1 MLKQLSFLKTEV
13 LKIMIEL
20 AITLG
25 LIFSL
30 VSYEVFGL
38 AAGGIVVPGYIA
50 LQLSH
55 PDRLLG
61 IIGVSLLT
69 FLIIKALSNY
79 TFLYGRRQMVLSL
92 LIGCLLA
99 NFSRY
104 FMSIDLTTTTLELQ
118 AVGWV
123 IPGLIAHW
131 FAKQGVFKTLSVL
144 FITSVLVR
152 LILIIF
158 FVGELLPQ

>member
-1 MLKQLSFLKTEV
+1 MV
-13 LKIMIEL
+13 EL

-30 VSYEVFGL
+30 LSYEVFGL
-38 AAGGIVVPGYIA
+38 AAGGIVVPGYLA
-50 LQLSH
+50 LQLAE
-55 PDRLLG
+55 PERLAG
-61 IIGVSLLT
+61 ILIVSLVT
-69 FLIIKALSNY
+69 YLIIKVLGNY
-79 TFLYGRRQMVLSL
+79 TFLYGRRQMVMCL

-99 NFSRY
+99 NFSRH
-104 FMSIDLTTTTLELQ
+104 FLMIDVTSSTIQLQ

-131 FAKQGVFKTLSVL
+131 FGKQGIYRTLCVL

-152 LILIIF
+152 LIVIILF
-158 FVGELLPQ
+158 NGELFPA

>member
-1 MLKQLSFLKTEV
+1 MLKQLNFLNTEAP
-13 LKIMIEL
+13 KIMIEL

-30 VSYEVFGL
+30 LSYEVFGL

-55 PDRLLG
+55 PDRLAG
-61 IIGVSLLT
+61 ILVVSLLT
-69 FLIIKALSNY
+69 YLIIKVLGNY
-79 TFLYGRRQMVLSL
+79 TFLYGRRQMVLAL

-104 FMSIDLTTTTLELQ
+104 FMNIDIAATTIELQ

-123 IPGLIAHW
+123 IPGLIAH
-131 FAKQGVFKTLSVL
+131 S
-144 FITSVLVR
+144 
-152 LILIIF
+152 
-158 FVGELLPQ
+158 

>member
-1 MLKQLSFLKTEV
+1 MN
-13 LKIMIEL
+13 EL

-30 VSYEVFGL
+30 LSYEVFGL

-55 PDRLLG
+55 PDRLAGTLF
-61 IIGVSLLT
+61 ISMLT
-69 FLIIKALSNY
+69 FLIIKVLGNY

-92 LIGCLLA
+92 LIGCMLA
-99 NFSRY
+99 YFSRY
-104 FMSIDLTTTTLELQ
+104 FLTFNLASVTLDFQ

-123 IPGLIAHW
+123 VPGLIAHW
-131 FAKQGVFKTLSVL
+131 FEKQGIFKTISVL
-144 FITSVLVR
+144 FISAVLVR
-152 LILIIF
+152 LIIILF
-158 FVGELLPQ
+158 FAGSLFPG

>member
-1 MLKQLSFLKTEV
+1 MV
-13 LKIMIEL
+13 EL

-30 VSYEVFGL
+30 LSYEVFGL
-38 AAGGIVVPGYIA
+38 AAGGIIVPGYIA
-50 LQLSH
+50 LQLSS
-55 PDRLLG
+55 PDRLAG
-61 IIGVSLLT
+61 IIIVSLIT
-69 FLIIKALSNY
+69 FLIIRVLSNY

-104 FMSIDLTTTTLELQ
+104 FLTIDLTSSTIELQ

-131 FAKQGVFKTLSVL
+131 FGKQGIFKTLSVL
-144 FITSVLVR
+144 FVTSVLVR
-152 LILIIF
+152 LILILF
-158 FVGELLPQ
+158 FAGTLLPQ

>member
-1 MLKQLSFLKTEV
+1 
-13 LKIMIEL
+13 MIEL

-25 LIFSL
+25 LILSL
-30 VSYEVFGL
+30 LSYEVFGI

-55 PDRLLG
+55 PDRLAG
-61 IIGVSLLT
+61 ILGVSLLT
-69 FLIIKALSNY
+69 YLIIKGLSNY

-104 FMSIDLTTTTLELQ
+104 FFTLNIASTTLELQ

-131 FAKQGVFKTLSVL
+131 FAKQGIFKTISVL
-144 FITSVLVR
+144 FVSSVLVR
-152 LILIIF
+152 LVLILLF
-158 FVGELLPQ
+158 AGALLP

>member
-1 MLKQLSFLKTEV
+1 
-13 LKIMIEL
+13 MIEL

-30 VSYEVFGL
+30 LSYEVFGL

-55 PDRLLG
+55 PDRLIG
-61 IIGVSLLT
+61 IVGVSLLT
-69 FLIIKALSNY
+69 YLIIKVLGKY

-92 LIGCLLA
+92 LIGALLA
-99 NFSRY
+99 NFSR
-104 FMSIDLTTTTLELQ
+104 FFLSIDIASNTLELQ

-131 FAKQGVFKTLSVL
+131 FGKQGVFKTLNVL

-152 LILIIF
+152 LILILF
-158 FVGELLPQ
+158 FVGELLPE

>member
-1 MLKQLSFLKTEV
+1 
-13 LKIMIEL
+13 MIEL
-20 AITLG
+20 AITIG

-30 VSYEVFGL
+30 LSYEVFGL

-61 IIGVSLLT
+61 VVVVSLVT
-69 FLIIKALSNY
+69 YLIIKVLSNY

-92 LIGCLLA
+92 LIGALLA

-104 FMSIDLTTTTLELQ
+104 FLSINLATATLELH

-131 FAKQGVFKTLSVL
+131 FGKQGIFKTLTVL
-144 FITSVLVR
+144 FITAVLVR
-152 LILIIF
+152 LIIILIF
-158 FVGELLPQ
+158 GGDLLPE

>member
-1 MLKQLSFLKTEV
+1 
-13 LKIMIEL
+13 MIEL

-30 VSYEVFGL
+30 LSYEVFGL

-50 LQLSH
+50 LQLAN
-55 PDRLLG
+55 PDRLAG
-61 IIGVSLLT
+61 ILIVSLLT
-69 FLIIKALSNY
+69 YLIIKVLGNY
-79 TFLYGRRQMVLSL
+79 TFLYGRRQMVLAL

-104 FMSIDLTTTTLELQ
+104 FLKLDFGTSTLDLQ

-131 FAKQGVFKTLSVL
+131 FGKQGVIKTLSVL
-144 FITSVLVR
+144 FITSVLAR
-152 LILIIF
+152 LILILF
-158 FVGELLPQ
+158 FAGALLPQ

>member
-1 MLKQLSFLKTEV
+1 
-13 LKIMIEL
+13 MIEI

-30 VSYEVFGL
+30 LSYEVFGL

-50 LQLSH
+50 LQLNH
-55 PDRLLG
+55 PDRLIG
-61 IIGVSLLT
+61 ILIVSILT
-69 FLIIKALSNY
+69 YFIIKVLSNY
-79 TFLYGRRQMVLSL
+79 TFLYGRRQMVISL
-92 LIGCLLA
+92 LVGVLLA

-104 FMSIDLTTTTLELQ
+104 FLHINIASTTLELA

-131 FAKQGVFKTLSVL
+131 FGKQGVFKTLSVL

-152 LILIIF
+152 LIVILLF
-158 FVGELLPQ
+158 FGALLPQ

>member
-1 MLKQLSFLKTEV
+1 
-13 LKIMIEL
+13 MIEL

-25 LIFSL
+25 LILSL
-30 VSYEVFGL
+30 LSYEVFGI

-50 LQLSH
+50 LHLSH
-55 PDRLLG
+55 PDRLIG
-61 IIGVSLLT
+61 ILIVSMTTL
-69 FLIIKALSNY
+69 LIIKVLGQY
-79 TFLYGRRQMVLSL
+79 TFLYGRRQMVMSL

-104 FMSIDLTTTTLELQ
+104 FLKLDLTSATLELQ

-131 FAKQGVFKTLSVL
+131 FAKQGIFKTVSVL
-144 FITSVLVR
+144 FVSSVMVR
-152 LILIIF
+152 LILIVLF
-158 FVGELLPQ
+158 GGELLP

>member
-1 MLKQLSFLKTEV
+1 
-13 LKIMIEL
+13 MIEL
-20 AITLG
+20 AITIG

-30 VSYEVFGL
+30 LSYEVFGL

-61 IIGVSLLT
+61 VVVVSLVT
-69 FLIIKALSNY
+69 YLIIKVLSNY

-92 LIGCLLA
+92 LIGALLA

-104 FMSIDLTTTTLELQ
+104 FLSINLAAATLELH

-131 FAKQGVFKTLSVL
+131 FGKQGIFKTLTVL
-144 FITSVLVR
+144 FITAVLVR
-152 LILIIF
+152 LIIILIF
-158 FVGELLPQ
+158 GGDLFPE

>member
-1 MLKQLSFLKTEV
+1 
-13 LKIMIEL
+13 MIEL

-30 VSYEVFGL
+30 LSYEIFGL

-50 LQLSH
+50 LQLTH
-55 PDRLLG
+55 PDRLAG
-61 IIGVSLLT
+61 ILVVSLAT
-69 FLIIKALSNY
+69 YLIIKVLGNY

-92 LIGCLLA
+92 LIGGLLA

-104 FMSIDLTTTTLELQ
+104 FLSFDVAHTTLELQ

-131 FAKQGVFKTLSVL
+131 FGKQGVFKTISVL
-144 FITSVLVR
+144 FVSSVLVR
-152 LILIIF
+152 LIVILLF
-158 FVGELLPQ
+158 AGALLP